1 MTLDLTAEEVAVI
14 RAALGVYA
22 GPRVAAVRAADGP
35 GDALNAD
42 PTITRW
48 RTEAA
53 VASDL
58 MGRLP

>member
-48 RTEAA
+48 PYGDDE
-53 VASDL
+53 
-58 MGRLP
+58 